1 MHFISIMNMCTSSKH
16 TGVVLD
22 VHDLVQFCFVFR
34 YFPRRCQVNKVEMAD
49 FGFAHFGDDDLNE
62 EEEEEAAEVCFYYCI
77 MCMYV
82 LRGVCP
88 PLPVYKHTWHPC
100 LYLFCDQC

>member
-1 MHFISIMNMCTSSKH
+1 MTYITYMCSS
-16 TGVVLD
+16 LD

-34 YFPRRCQVNKVEMAD
+34 YSPGRCCQVNKVEMAD

-62 EEEEEAAEVCFYYCI
+62 EEEEEAVEVCFYYCI

-82 LRGVCP
+82 LRVVSVHPFHFVSILDILVCTSF
-88 PLPVYKHTWHPC
+88 L
-100 LYLFCDQC
+100 

>member
-1 MHFISIMNMCTSSKH
+1 MCSS
-16 TGVVLD
+16 LD

-34 YFPRRCQVNKVEMAD
+34 YSPGRCCQVNKVEMAD

-82 LRGVCP
+82 LRVVCP
-88 PLPVYKHTWHPC
+88 PLPIYKHT
-100 LYLFCDQC
+100 